1 MSLLDTIK
9 GAREEAQEAGGLIP
23 AGKKDAAGKKTD
35 AAEADAQSQNSSG
48 FSRRSAARAKP
59 RREAAGSV
67 RMESASKPESQMT
80 KEEKKAARE
89 KRRTEE
95 DLIFDAKRAVLNQM
109 PEYQRSQKIWWGLLI
124 AGIVCTLLAWGVLQ
138 QINANNIG
146 QGYGAATAV
155 IMVLAYVLVIG
166 AFIFDLW
173 KVRPMRK
180 AADEQVAGMSKRR
193 MQNLVE
199 EEEARKAAKKAKKK

>member
-9 GAREEAQEAGGLIP
+9 GAKEEAQEAGGLI
-23 AGKKDAAGKKTD
+23 ATGKKDASEKSN
-35 AAEADAQSQNSSG
+35 AAEADASQSSSG
-48 FSRRSAARAKP
+48 FSRKSAARAKP

-67 RMESASKPESQMT
+67 RVESSSKPESQMT
-80 KEEKKAARE
+80 KEEKKAARD
-89 KRRTEE
+89 KRRSEE

-124 AGIVCTLLAWGVLQ
+124 AGIVCTVIAWGVLQ

-146 QGYGAATAV
+146 QGYGAATA
-155 IMVLAYVLVIG
+155 ITMVVAYVLVIG
-166 AFIFDLW
+166 AFIFDIW

-180 AADEQVAGMSKRR
+180 AADEQVSGMSKRR
-193 MQNLVE
+193 MQRVIE
-199 EEEARKAAKKAKKK
+199 EDEVRKAAKKAKK

>member
-9 GAREEAQEAGGLIP
+9 GAKEEAQEAGGLI
-23 AGKKDAAGKKTD
+23 ATGKKDASEKSN
-35 AAEADAQSQNSSG
+35 AAEADASQSSSG
-48 FSRRSAARAKP
+48 FSRKSAARAKP

-67 RMESASKPESQMT
+67 RVESSSKPESQMT
-80 KEEKKAARE
+80 KEEKKAARD
-89 KRRTEE
+89 KRRSEE

-124 AGIVCTLLAWGVLQ
+124 AGIVCTVVAWGVLQ

-146 QGYGAATAV
+146 QGYGAVTA
-155 IMVLAYVLVIG
+155 ITMVVAYVLVIG
-166 AFIFDLW
+166 AFIFDIW

-193 MQNLVE
+193 MQRVIE
-199 EEEARKAAKKAKKK
+199 EEEARKAAKKAKK

>member
-9 GAREEAQEAGGLIP
+9 GAKEEAQEAGGLI
-23 AGKKDAAGKKTD
+23 ATGKKDASEKSN
-35 AAEADAQSQNSSG
+35 AAEADASQSSSG
-48 FSRRSAARAKP
+48 FSRKSAARAKP

-67 RMESASKPESQMT
+67 RVESSSKPESQMT
-80 KEEKKAARE
+80 KEEKKAARD
-89 KRRTEE
+89 KRRSEE

-124 AGIVCTLLAWGVLQ
+124 AGIVCTVVAWGVLQ

-146 QGYGAATAV
+146 QGYGAATA
-155 IMVLAYVLVIG
+155 ITMVVAYVLVIG
-166 AFIFDLW
+166 AFIFDIW

-180 AADEQVAGMSKRR
+180 AADEQVSGMSKRR
-193 MQNLVE
+193 MQRVIE
-199 EEEARKAAKKAKKK
+199 EDEARKAAKKAKK

>member
-35 AAEADAQSQNSSG
+35 AAESDTQSQNSSG

-67 RMESASKPESQMT
+67 RMESTSKPESQMT

-138 QINANNIG
+138 QINANNIS
-146 QGYGAATAV
+146 QGYGTATAV